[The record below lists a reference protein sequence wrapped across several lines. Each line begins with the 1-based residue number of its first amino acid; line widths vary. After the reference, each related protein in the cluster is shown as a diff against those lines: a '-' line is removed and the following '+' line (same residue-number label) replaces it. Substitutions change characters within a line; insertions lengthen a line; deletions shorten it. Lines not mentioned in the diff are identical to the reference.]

1 LVSRFII
8 ASLTA
13 TSLVACALPDAD
25 STAPHGPK
33 ALAVAALT
41 PALEQQGSVRVI
53 VGVRESAK
61 VRIGHAKMHVK
72 SFASMPFAV
81 MRVNADELDD
91 LVADPDVLS
100 IEPDVLAPPSL
111 AESTTLIGAKT
122 AWTAGYAGEGWAVA
136 VLDTGVMKTHAHLAG
151 KVVSEACY
159 STTDAGNGSTSLC
172 PGGVSSTTASGA
184 GVNCSGI
191 GGCDHGTHVAAI
203 AASSH
208 PTHGGVARGANVVA
222 IQVFSQFSSQ
232 TFCGSASPCVLAY
245 SSDWM
250 EGLERVLALS
260 QSGTKIAAVNLSL
273 GGGMNTSAC
282 DANYPAMKT
291 AIDNLA
297 AAGIATVI
305 AAGNDGYTN
314 AVGFPGCISSAIT
327 VGATTKSDAIA
338 SYSNASSLVDVFAPG
353 SSIAAAITSS
363 TTAVGGKSG
372 TSMAA
377 PHVAGAFA
385 VMRSASPSMTVAQGL
400 AALQGTGAAIT
411 DARTNG
417 TVTKPRIAIAA
428 AISSMSAPPPCTR
441 AAPTITVSQPASV
454 AAPQLVR
461 YTARVTNRDAAAC
474 SAQTFDVAGSAPAG
488 WTVTN
493 ATTTL
498 APGAFADISI
508 DVTPIESATKGA
520 TVTFMATNA
529 MMSAYTASATATYTI
544 DCGRAAPDLDVEVS
558 GVRAI
563 VIHVVNNDAAAC
575 GATSTYHMAMSTN
588 LVVSQTTGLIV
599 VDNESDRW
607 GEIAIGEN
615 TAGAYP
621 VRVTLEDDDGTVV
634 ATRDITVTIGGDGD
648 TDGGIGLSDLEF
660 NCSTSS
666 PTGYASVLL
675 VLALVLRRRRRR

>member
-1 LVSRFII
+1 MSRFVLPLLG
-8 ASLTA
+8 AG
-13 TSLVACALPDAD
+13 LVAGCALPDPDPIPDPKRTAVD
-25 STAPHGPK
+25 SLVP
-33 ALAVAALT
+33 V
-41 PALEQQGSVRVI
+41 LEARGSVRVI
-53 VGVRESAK
+53 VGVREAAK

-72 SFASMPFAV
+72 TFASMPFAV
-81 MRVNADELDD
+81 MRVNADELDE
-91 LVADPDVLS
+91 LVADPDIVS
-100 IEPDVLAPPSL
+100 IEPDVVAPPSL
-111 AESTTLIGAKT
+111 AESTTMIGAKS

-151 KVVSEACY
+151 KVISEACY
-159 STTDAGNGSTSLC
+159 STTDTGTGSTSLC
-172 PGGVSSTTASGA
+172 PGGVSSSTASGA
-184 GVNCSGI
+184 GVNCTGI

-203 AASSH
+203 TASSH
-208 PTHGGVARGANVVA
+208 TTHGGVAKSAGVVA

-232 TFCGSASPCVLAY
+232 TFCGSSTPCVLAY

-273 GGGMNTSAC
+273 GGGMHTSAC
-282 DANYPAMKT
+282 DATFPAMKT

-314 AVGFPGCISSAIT
+314 AIGFPGCISSAIT
-327 VGATTKSDAIA
+327 VGATTKSDVLA

-385 VMRSASPSMTVAQGL
+385 VMRSARPSMTVAQGL
-400 AALQGTGAAIT
+400 AALQGTGVAIT
-411 DARTNG
+411 DTRANG
-417 TVTKPRIAIAA
+417 TVTKPRIALAT
-428 AISSMSAPPPCTR
+428 AISSMSTPPPCTR
-441 AAPTITVSQPASV
+441 TAPTITVSQPAPV

-461 YTARVTNRDAAAC
+461 YMARVTNRDAAAC
-474 SAQTFDVAGSAPAG
+474 SAQKFDIAGSAPAG
-488 WTVTN
+488 WTVTS
-493 ATTTL
+493 ASTTL
-498 APGAFADISI
+498 VPGAFADVAI
-508 DVTPIESATKGA
+508 DVTPVAAATSGA

-529 MMSAYTASATATYTI
+529 MMSAFAASATATYTI

-563 VIHVVNNDAAAC
+563 VIRVANNDAATC
-575 GATSTYHMAMSTN
+575 GATSTYHLAMSTD
-588 LVVSQTTGLIV
+588 LVLSQTTGLIV

-615 TAGAYP
+615 ADGAYP
-621 VRVTLEDDDGTVV
+621 VRVTLATDDGAIV
-634 ATRDITVTIGGDGD
+634 ATRDVTVTIGDSE
-648 TDGGIGLSDLEF
+648 GGVGLSDLDF

-666 PTGYASVLL
+666 PAGSASVLL